1 MMNAKDFMDEFMRK
15 LNNDEFIKDNQP
27 NNGPRLSESFIR
39 EQIESYS
46 KLLDSG
52 IIQEAVGLR

>member
-27 NNGPRLSESFIR
+27 NNGPSPRLSECFIR
-39 EQIESYS
+39 
-46 KLLDSG
+46 
-52 IIQEAVGLR
+52 